1 MPAERHLHIIAF
13 DVPYPADYGGVIDIY
28 HKIRALQQTG
38 VRVHLHAFTYG
49 RQPAAELDDLCAS
62 VRYYPRRTNK
72 TLLFH
77 TFPYIV
83 LSRQSDQLLADLQQ
97 DEYPILFEG
106 LHTTWLL
113 NEPALAPRRRVVR
126 MHNIEHDYYRHL
138 ALVERN
144 PFKRWYFNAEAEKLK
159 SYEAVLAR
167 AHAIAA
173 IAPADAQEL
182 STRYARVD
190 CVPAFH
196 PHDEVAALPG
206 RGDFALY
213 HGNLSIGEN
222 NRAAVWLAE
231 EVFANP
237 GLQLVI
243 AGSRPSAEL
252 KKIIN
257 DKPHIR
263 LVADPDPVTIYRL
276 VREAQVN
283 VLPTFQSTGIK
294 LKLLAALFTG
304 RHCLVNTPMVSGT
317 GLEQLC
323 VIQDDPD
330 EFRNAVAGL
339 LQQDYA
345 ATQQELRKS
354 VLDRDFSNRK
364 NAGKLAGMIF
374 MD

>member
-1 MPAERHLHIIAF
+1 
-13 DVPYPADYGGVIDIY
+13 
-28 HKIRALQQTG
+28 
-38 VRVHLHAFTYG
+38 
-49 RQPAAELDDLCAS
+49 
-62 VRYYPRRTNK
+62 
-72 TLLFH
+72 
-77 TFPYIV
+77 
-83 LSRQSDQLLADLQQ
+83 
-97 DEYPILFEG
+97 
-106 LHTTWLL
+106 
-113 NEPALAPRRRVVR
+113 
-126 MHNIEHDYYRHL
+126 
-138 ALVERN
+138 
-144 PFKRWYFNAEAEKLK
+144 
-159 SYEAVLAR
+159 
-167 AHAIAA
+167 
-173 IAPADAQEL
+173 
-182 STRYARVD
+182 
-190 CVPAFH
+190 
-196 PHDEVAALPG
+196 
-206 RGDFALY
+206 
-213 HGNLSIGEN
+213 
-222 NRAAVWLAE
+222 
-231 EVFANP
+231 
-237 GLQLVI
+237 LVI

-263 LVADPDPVTIYRL
+263 LVADPDPATIYRL

-323 VIQDDPD
+323 VIKDDPD
-330 EFRNAVAGL
+330 DFRNAVAGL